1 MAQLVDDNP
10 GTHIFCD
17 EVPVGGVAGIS
28 VKFLVELSK
37 RIDRKLFLWLACNH
51 AGHLDERSEG
61 RFVETISTLAK
72 TYPGLPLADP
82 SNIG

>member
-37 RIDRKLFLWLACNH
+37 RIDRKLFIWLACNH
-51 AGHLDERSEG
+51 DCKPAILTNALKEG
-61 RFVETISTLAK
+61 LWKLF
-72 TYPGLPLADP
+72 LPWLKPIQDCP
-82 SNIG
+82 